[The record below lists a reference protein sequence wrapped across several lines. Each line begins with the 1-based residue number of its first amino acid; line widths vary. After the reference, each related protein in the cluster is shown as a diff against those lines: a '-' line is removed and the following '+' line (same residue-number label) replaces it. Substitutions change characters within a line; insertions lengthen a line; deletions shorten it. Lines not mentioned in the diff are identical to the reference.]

1 MKTIELS
8 AAMASAPVQENL
20 KNFAGLDAQNALGL
34 MTPERLAAVAGEK
47 MRFYA
52 GDIFITSE
60 SFKDYIE
67 IAKKITEVIDTQD
80 RNISF
85 SVTVRSG
92 ILFRVDGYLY
102 QDKSHGLFL
111 VYSYI
116 SGLEKKISLREGKF
130 VEI

>member
-1 MKTIELS
+1 
-8 AAMASAPVQENL
+8 
-20 KNFAGLDAQNALGL
+20 
-34 MTPERLAAVAGEK
+34 

-116 SGLEKKISLREGKF
+116 SGLEKKISLIEGKF
-130 VEI
+130 VEIWFEIIISLRERNYLLLLVTPMDFFLKNIL

>member
-1 MKTIELS
+1 MTGI
-8 AAMASAPVQENL
+8 
-20 KNFAGLDAQNALGL
+20 L
-34 MTPERLAAVAGEK
+34 MGFFLMAGEK